1 MKIAI
6 TYKDGQV
13 FQHFGHTEQFK
24 IYNIDDGNIVSSKVI
39 SSGGSGHG
47 ALAGILSL
55 LKVEALICGGIGD
68 GARNALDEVNIKVYG
83 GVKGDADA
91 AAQSFAKGELVFD
104 PDAKCDHHDHEHGQH
119 TCGDHGCGSHSCH

>member
-24 IYNIDDGNIVSSKVI
+24 IYNLENGEIVSSKVI
-39 SSGGSGHG
+39 STQGSGHS
-47 ALAGILSL
+47 ALAGMLAI
-55 LKVEALICGGIGD
+55 LKVEALICGGIGG
-68 GARNALDEVNIKVYG
+68 GARDALDKAGIRIYG

-91 AAQSFAKGELVFD
+91 AALSLAKGELLFD
-104 PDAKCDHHDHEHGQH
+104 PDAKCDHHDHEHTCGEH
-119 TCGDHGCGSHSCH
+119 TCGEHTCH

>member
-24 IYNIDDGNIVSSKVI
+24 IYNLENGEIVSSKVI
-39 SSGGSGHG
+39 STQGSGHS
-47 ALAGILSL
+47 ALAGMLAI
-55 LKVEALICGGIGD
+55 LKVEALICGGIGG
-68 GARNALDEVNIKVYG
+68 GARDALDKAGIRIYG

-91 AAQSFAKGELVFD
+91 AALSLAKGELLFD
-104 PDAKCDHHDHEHGQH
+104 PDAKCDHHDHEHTCGEH
-119 TCGDHGCGSHSCH
+119 TCH